1 MAGSIQNCYNA
12 GSVTGSQS
20 NTGAL
25 VPGSGTVTNCY
36 YLNTGTDSNTNATAL
51 DASAMRTE
59 LLDKLGANN
68 WKTVRG
74 VNNGYPILL
83 WQQDVQDEMAAQ
95 KVTLAANAH
104 FEREPYTTDDGE
116 ESSLPTGLLKW
127 EAMDGATSYT
137 VSLWQAVKTWM
148 PLNAEEK
155 AEYDAAKTAED
166 KLWLIDDA
174 RIIENMTDEQRTQLA
189 QLDDAIDEV
198 NAALDSG
205 VKHDRDTE
213 QKLRQALSDAYAARA
228 EFVIGLATDADLGY
242 YDLVLEWVEDIPGV
256 TGTEYDLASRFAALP
271 EGIYYASAA
280 VETNGQ
286 IACVSLDRA
295 ENEVVTLQSPY
306 NRMKAVTGVKWDDA
320 NSGVARWDGR
330 ENFTGNYRVDLYTV
344 EGTDRTFYRSF
355 TFAGQYTSANFT
367 NVFAAE
373 KKYAFKVTAIADYE
387 TESNL
392 GLTNSIESDYSS
404 VYNPAEST
412 EDPSKEEWVDITTA
426 EQWIALANVKD
437 EPSDGTGSPSRQ
449 QVEWSKNYRLAN
461 DIDFSTLSAADQVK
475 TKSIGTKTYPF
486 MGEFDGKGYKITGL
500 TLSNSDSGL
509 FWYTGATAYVHDLTI
524 EGANVLFSDNAAVLV
539 HNNYGRIEKCAVVN
553 TNITADTGA
562 VLGGMVSRN
571 YGVIRDSY
579 VQGGTLTSNTTTSVG
594 HAGFVGA
601 NEAGGL
607 IERCWTSMSV
617 STQNMHAAGFVGLGY
632 GGTIRN
638 CFALGD
644 VSARGYSGGFVGRS
658 VYDGNVY
665 ENCYAAGTVTV
676 TEAESNGFIG
686 GNQSW
691 SSFQYDQSSGITNC
705 YYNSATNSSHDYNAV
720 AKSLAE
726 MKSDAF
732 LTAISGSESGVW
744 AQSEGKNNGLPYLEN
759 VKVPEAVPTK
769 EIIVRLA
776 VVPYNKATYS
786 FDLAA
791 GQASIKSITM
801 QSNGNTRLVDVM
813 DEAVAKGELTYEYA
827 TTSTYGRFIHTI
839 NGRAVDAPDGWMFI
853 INDKLS
859 NVSVSLATVKNGD
872 TILWFEGTT
881 ENRFQGPTWSEVES
895 GQAVTIEWVE
905 IDSLDDLMTLAA
917 ATDADTLGK
926 HYQLTADLDLK
937 GVTFPGI
944 GSEAAP
950 FTGTFDGQGHTISN
964 VTITRADGTDV
975 GFFNVIKGATI
986 KNLKLAKVNISGKEN
1001 VGGLVGYAQ
1010 AELDKT
1016 DLSKNKANLVGSCS
1030 VTGTVSGEKNVG
1042 GLIGLN
1048 AGVTDRDTLFSIASA
1063 VDKCAAAAAVN
1074 GVHGTGGLV
1083 GNNSGTITKSYANG
1097 AVTGKTTTGGLAGDN
1112 SGDIYDSHATGA
1124 VTGESHTGGFAG
1136 SSSGTVKNCYSTGAV
1151 TGTDYTGS
1159 FAGAISNAENA
1170 VGAGQVTIK
1179 GTPTQGFNGGFAG
1192 QLNGTISG
1200 LPNQI
1205 TVKNVYGNCTQPDG
1219 TTISPIGNTSGY
1231 QSEAQKNAL
1240 KEMELNTWD
1249 DVNEKL
1255 KELFGVSLFSAE
1267 PTELMDTIAGT
1278 YINTKDT
1285 WAAMDMAAYQ
1295 KLAGKTAKLT
1305 DEARQNVINLL
1316 ITEAAKDSTGVNA
1329 RTRIELVLHSLGVD
1343 TTRLYPVNSNTPVS
1357 NAAKLR
1363 TAADTV
1369 NNSNDAAWVLLANSQ
1384 GSAKLTTAQVEKLVK
1399 LMTDELSDGDVYIWS
1414 YGGDS
1419 GVSYDVMAT
1428 ALVALQ
1434 PYVNSSSAAKNLAGR
1449 LLNALQTKIAQDPL
1463 FGNANTDAM
1472 VVIGLIA
1479 AGVDPDTVKC
1489 ANGMTLTQDM
1499 LRYVTADGQ
1508 GFWFADSS
1516 VVNPLATEQAFRAL
1530 VALAQFKATGKA
1542 FNIYDFS
1549 DVKTGP
1555 SHATGEGETSKPADE
1570 PEGRDKITVTVTI
1583 STPSGIW
1590 LNNKS
1595 VTVTEGSTVY
1605 HAFIKALKDSD
1616 IKQVGA
1622 ENGYVS
1628 FMTKGGVTYGEFTSG
1643 TNSGWL
1649 YKVNGVLPNVP
1660 LTQKAVNNNDYVLWY
1675 YTTDWKADPDAG
1687 KMADEE
1693 VTAADVIKLIDAI
1706 GTVTRSSGNAIA
1718 AARTAYNKLSA
1729 DQKALVTNYAKL
1741 TAAETAYAELI
1752 KEQTAGEANT
1762 ETADGWRKTYS
1773 DALDSVKTDELVF
1786 GSEWLVIALARSGRD
1801 VPDSYY
1807 DSVVKAVQE
1816 ARGELGDKKFTE
1828 YSRTIL
1834 ALTAIGKDPT
1844 DVGGYDLLA
1853 KLADMDDVT
1862 YQGLNGAIFAL
1873 IALDSGKYDVPAA
1886 AEGGKQTTR
1895 DGLLAYILEQ
1905 QLSDGGWA
1913 LSGDN
1918 ADPDMTAMAL
1928 QALAPYRTGDAAVLT
1943 AVDKA
1948 LQVLSDM
1955 QQADGGY
1962 SSWSTLNSESC
1973 AQVLIALASLG
1984 IDSAADSRFAKNG
1997 LTVLD
2002 ALLAYALD
2010 GGFRHTADGKA
2021 DAIATEQALCAM
2033 TAYAR
2038 LLDGKTALYDM
2049 ADVLG
2054 GQTADTLD
2062 DTAADEQPA
2071 KTTPV
2076 VVWIALGVVALGG
2089 GTALIVVRRRR
2100 GE

>member
-1 MAGSIQNCYNA
+1 MTFTVKTGTGEDEKPVADAVVTIDGQTGTQGENGEWTFKLPDGTYAYTVSAFGYKSEQGNVEVKGKAETVNVTLKAAEKRTIRFTVTPANVNATITVTWNGQDIQAESDGSYLLPDGEYTYTVKAKGYGRVSEKLTVTKDETIAVKLTESTAWDGETRDEVPSSGKGTEADPYKIDNGAQLAWLADTVNKAASGTKIYAVLTDDIDLGSKAWTPIGKDFNEFSGSFDGQGHTVKGLSVSGVADAGLFGVAKDATIKNVVVQGSVSGTSDAAGILAKAKTTACTIENCGNEAVVNSSGYAGGILGENNTYNLVCNIDSCYNIGTVTSAGSNSSGRAGGIIGDDGGKTAIENCYNTGAITASSGYA
-12 GSVTGSQS
+12 GGIRGRFGSTAGAITNCYNTGVVTGSKESQ
-20 NTGAL
+20 TGAIA
-25 VPGSGTVTNCY
+25 PGSGNVLTNCY
-36 YLNTGTDSNTNATAL
+36 YLDTGRDSNTNATAL
-51 DASAMRTE
+51 DASGMRTE
-59 LLDKLGANN
+59 LLDKLGTDN

-74 VNNGYPILL
+74 VNNGYPILK

-95 KVTLAANAH
+95 KVTLAENAH
-104 FEREPYTTDDGE
+104 FEREAYTTDDGE

-127 EAMDGATSYT
+127 ETMDGAESYT

-155 AEYDAAKTAED
+155 AEYDAAETARE
-166 KLWLIDDA
+166 KLWLIDDT
-174 RIIENMTDEQRTQLA
+174 RIIAHMTDEQHTRLE
-189 QLDDAIDEV
+189 QLDDAIEEI
-198 NAALDSG
+198 NAVFESG
-205 VKHDRDTE
+205 VNLDEDKR
-213 QKLRQALSDAYAARA
+213 QQLWQALSDAYAARA

-242 YDLVLEWVEDIPGV
+242 YDLVLKWVEDIPGV
-256 TGTEYDLASRFAALP
+256 TGTQYDLASRFAALP

-320 NSGVARWDGR
+320 NSGVAKWDGR

-344 EGTDRTFYRSF
+344 EGTDCTFYRSF

-404 VYNPAEST
+404 VYDPAEST
-412 EDPSKEEWVDITTA
+412 EDPNKKDWVEISTA
-426 EQWIALANVKD
+426 EQWIELANVKD

-486 MGEFDGKGYKITGL
+486 MGEFDGNSCKITGL

-524 EGANVLFSDNAAVLV
+524 VGANVLFSDNAAVLV

-594 HAGFVGA
+594 HTGFVGA

-617 STQNMHAAGFVGLGY
+617 STQSMHAAGFVGLGY

-658 VYDGNVY
+658 VYDGNIY
-665 ENCYAAGTVTV
+665 ENCYAAGAVTV
-676 TEAESNGFIG
+676 TEAEGNGFIG

-705 YYNSATNSSHDYNAV
+705 YYNSANGEDEHCTNGGKTLD
-720 AKSLAE
+720 E
-726 MKSDAF
+726 MKSAAF
-732 LTAISGSESGVW
+732 LTAISSSESGVW
-744 AQSEGKNNGLPYLEN
+744 TRSEDKNNGLPYLVGVE
-759 VKVPEAVPTK
+759 VPEAVTTT
-769 EIIVRLA
+769 EITVKLA
-776 VVPYNKATYS
+776 VVPYDKATYS

-813 DEAVAKGELTYEYA
+813 DAAVAKGWLTYEYA

-839 NGRAVDAPDGWMFI
+839 NGRAMDAPDGWMFI
-853 INDKLS
+853 INEKLS
-859 NVSVSLATVKNGD
+859 NVSASLATVKDGD

-881 ENRFQGPTWSEVES
+881 ENRFQGPTWSEVER

-905 IDSLDDLMTLAA
+905 IDSLEDLMTLAK

-926 HYQLTADLDLK
+926 HYRLTADLDLK

-964 VTITRADGTDV
+964 VTITKTDGTDV

-986 KNLKLAKVNISGKEN
+986 KNLKLVEVNISGKEN
-1001 VGGLVGYAQ
+1001 VGGLVGYTQ
-1010 AELDKT
+1010 AELDQA
-1016 DLSKNKANLVGSCS
+1016 DLSKNKANLVGNCS

-1048 AGVTDRDTLFSIASA
+1048 AGVTDQDTLFSIASA
-1063 VDKCAAAAAVN
+1063 VDKCAAAAAVS
-1074 GVHGTGGLV
+1074 GEHGIGGLV

-1151 TGTDYTGS
+1151 TGTDYTGG
-1159 FAGAISNAENA
+1159 FAGTISNAENA

-1179 GTPTQGFNGGFAG
+1179 GTPTQGYNGGFAG

-1200 LPNQI
+1200 LDNQI
-1205 TVKNVYGNCTQPDG
+1205 TVRNVYGNCTQPDG

-1231 QSEAQKNAL
+1231 QSEAQKNVL

-1249 DVNEKL
+1249 DVNKKL

-1267 PTELMDTIAGT
+1267 PTALMDTIAGT
-1278 YINTKDT
+1278 YIDTKNA

-1363 TAADTV
+1363 TASDTV

-1414 YGGDS
+1414 YNGVS
-1419 GVSYDVMAT
+1419 TVSYDVMAT
-1428 ALVALQ
+1428 ALAALQ
-1434 PYVNSSSAAKNLAGR
+1434 PYVNSSPAAKNLAGR

-1570 PEGRDKITVTVTI
+1570 PGESEKITVTVTI

-1616 IKQVGA
+1616 ITQVGA

-1628 FMTKGGVTYGEFTSG
+1628 SMTKGGVTYGEFTSG
-1643 TNSGWL
+1643 TNSG
-1649 YKVNGVLPNVP
+1649 
-1660 LTQKAVNNNDYVLWY
+1660 
-1675 YTTDWKADPDAG
+1675 
-1687 KMADEE
+1687 
-1693 VTAADVIKLIDAI
+1693 
-1706 GTVTRSSGNAIA
+1706 
-1718 AARTAYNKLSA
+1718 
-1729 DQKALVTNYAKL
+1729 
-1741 TAAETAYAELI
+1741 
-1752 KEQTAGEANT
+1752 
-1762 ETADGWRKTYS
+1762 
-1773 DALDSVKTDELVF
+1773 
-1786 GSEWLVIALARSGRD
+1786 
-1801 VPDSYY
+1801 
-1807 DSVVKAVQE
+1807 
-1816 ARGELGDKKFTE
+1816 
-1828 YSRTIL
+1828 
-1834 ALTAIGKDPT
+1834 
-1844 DVGGYDLLA
+1844 
-1853 KLADMDDVT
+1853 
-1862 YQGLNGAIFAL
+1862 
-1873 IALDSGKYDVPAA
+1873 
-1886 AEGGKQTTR
+1886 
-1895 DGLLAYILEQ
+1895 
-1905 QLSDGGWA
+1905 
-1913 LSGDN
+1913 
-1918 ADPDMTAMAL
+1918 
-1928 QALAPYRTGDAAVLT
+1928 
-1943 AVDKA
+1943 
-1948 LQVLSDM
+1948 
-1955 QQADGGY
+1955 
-1962 SSWSTLNSESC
+1962 
-1973 AQVLIALASLG
+1973 
-1984 IDSAADSRFAKNG
+1984 
-1997 LTVLD
+1997 
-2002 ALLAYALD
+2002 
-2010 GGFRHTADGKA
+2010 
-2021 DAIATEQALCAM
+2021 
-2033 TAYAR
+2033 
-2038 LLDGKTALYDM
+2038 
-2049 ADVLG
+2049 
-2054 GQTADTLD
+2054 
-2062 DTAADEQPA
+2062 
-2071 KTTPV
+2071 
-2076 VVWIALGVVALGG
+2076 
-2089 GTALIVVRRRR
+2089 
-2100 GE
+2100 